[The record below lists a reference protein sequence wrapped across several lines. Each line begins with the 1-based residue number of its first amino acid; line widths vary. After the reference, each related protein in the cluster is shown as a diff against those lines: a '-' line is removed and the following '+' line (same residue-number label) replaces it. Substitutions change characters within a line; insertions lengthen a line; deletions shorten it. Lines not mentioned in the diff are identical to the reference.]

1 MYIIFVQ
8 RNLIC
13 LSIPLVRGGYFFG
26 VLMKKNKIEDEIQI
40 LLNHKCDEWS
50 TLTIQKEKSLSCA
63 PAGRL
68 RMSRN
73 ANKMQCF
80 LVTGKTS
87 LHGEYIPVGKMKMAK
102 SLAQKDYDK
111 RILKEMRLQLKAAR
125 KFAGVY
131 SPERIDAVY
140 TCLSPARRSLVNPV
154 RLPDADYVA
163 LWQSERY
170 LGKTFADDNP
180 GLQTC
185 HGEYVRSKS
194 ELIIAD
200 ALFRFGVPYKYERP
214 IDIST
219 KKGKIRVFPDFTCLN
234 VRLRKEII
242 WEHFGKMDD
251 AEYSSKVT
259 QKINSFLMNN
269 FMMGDNLI
277 FSMESE
283 CCAFDAKKAEML
295 IKKFLL

>member
-1 MYIIFVQ
+1 
-8 RNLIC
+8 
-13 LSIPLVRGGYFFG
+13 
-26 VLMKKNKIEDEIQI
+26 MKKNKNEDEIQK

-50 TLTIQKEKSLSCA
+50 ALTIQKEKTLSCA
-63 PAGRL
+63 PVGRL

-80 LVTGKTS
+80 HVTEKTS
-87 LHGEYIPVGKMKMAK
+87 LHGKYIPVGKSKLAK
-102 SLAQKDYDK
+102 GLAQKEYDK
-111 RILKEMRLQLKAAR
+111 KVLKEIWLQLKAAQ
-125 KFAGVY
+125 KFANVY

-140 TCLSPARRSLVNPV
+140 TSLSPERRSLVTPV

-163 LWQSERY
+163 LWQGEKY
-170 LGKTFADDNP
+170 LGKPFTEENP

-185 HGEYVRSKS
+185 HGELVRSKS

-200 ALFRFGVPYKYERP
+200 SLYRLGVPYKYECP
-214 IDIST
+214 VDIST

-259 QKINSFLMNN
+259 LKMNSFLLNN

-277 FSMESE
+277 FSMESD
-283 CCAFDAKKAEML
+283 CCAFDAKKAELL